1 MFILASQRTS
11 YQVLLT
17 EIKVHNDDISNVL
30 ILNKKS
36 LSSQEQQLFRGE
48 LEKFRPHQNRILQ
61 TIHKQMALLKEL
73 TKTYGDLLQDK
84 RVRSEQAKYETF
96 NRSRTTV
103 LTKYKR
109 IFQSFDDLSNGLMRA
124 QAFYSEMR
132 DTVESLEKNVEA
144 FVSNRR
150 AEGAQLLGKIEKDK
164 SNAAGGQ
171 ASQERDRLQGLM
183 ERMSLGSG
191 ASPQHNQVP
200 APRPPARVPEASP
213 GPASPPSIM
222 PQYQNHPQYATPVNG
237 SRELPPRESY
247 ASNGDQQQQHPMMDH
262 YNPMT
267 YPYQHQ
273 TQPQPPMPHP
283 HQSQYYPTNP
293 PPPQH
298 LQYPINGSQYLPQGY
313 VPPPP
318 PPGPPPGSSQTNYGA
333 VPQGAFPSGPG
344 GYAQHQPP
352 RQGSASAQPQHGGQ
366 NNDPWAGLNA
376 WK

>member
-1 MFILASQRTS
+1 MQ
-11 YQVLLT
+11 
-17 EIKVHNDDISNVL
+17 VHNDDISNVL

-61 TIHKQMALLKEL
+61 TVHKQMALLKEL

-84 RVRSEQAKYETF
+84 RVRSEQAKYEAF

-109 IFQSFDDLSNGLMRA
+109 TFQSFDELSNGLVRA
-124 QAFYSEMR
+124 QSFYSEMR

-150 AEGAQLLGKIEKDK
+150 AEGAQLLGQIEKDK

-171 ASQERDRLQGLM
+171 ANQERDRLQGLM

-191 ASPQHNQVP
+191 ATPQQNKDP
-200 APRPPARVPEASP
+200 APRPPTRVPDTSP
-213 GPASPPSIM
+213 GPASPPIM
-222 PQYQNHPQYATPVNG
+222 PQYQGYPQYSSPVNG
-237 SRELPPRESY
+237 NREPPPLRESY
-247 ASNGDQQQQHPMMDH
+247 ASNGDQQQQQHPMMDP

-273 TQPQPPMPHP
+273 PQHHQPPMPHP
-283 HQSQYYPTNP
+283 HQPHYYPANP
-293 PPPQH
+293 PPPQQQH
-298 LQYPINGSQYLPQGY
+298 PQYSIHGTPYLPQGY

-333 VPQGAFPSGPG
+333 VPQGAFPSVPG
-344 GYAQHQPP
+344 GYAQQHHQPP
-352 RQGSASAQPQHGGQ
+352 PPRQSSSASGGQQQPAAGQ